1 MSSNVSF
8 TVRPPPRTFE
18 TDTPE
23 PSRPGSAS
31 PSDSDALPRARPKKR
46 QWESY
51 TANDSSDED
60 EHDTKEMITGFDAMG
75 VQRSDGKSSKPAGP
89 LIIPAQ
95 KNRDWRAESMARK
108 RHQMYVPEGAKVGTG
123 VDGSQGGLG
132 TRGKINDG
140 PQLSGLI
147 VTKVKQED
155 GEDIKMEEVDVEV
168 KEEQDEPA
176 KEEEPMDEDQRALR
190 ALLRGE
196 QGNEVKREIAAISV
210 QDQPGGWAQPKTE
223 ADAFKEDLATRP
235 DEASL
240 DDYDRVPIELFGE
253 AMLRGMGM
261 GRPSKKAIQPYIPEA
276 RPALLG
282 IGAKPRPVD
291 EVDQGK
297 GKKFARPDKRYV
309 PILKVERNG
318 SGQSSRRT
326 SRSRSKSPQRDRE
339 SDRKDR
345 DRRDRDYDRRDRD
358 RDRDYDRDKRRDRD
372 YDRDKRRDYDSDRD
386 RDREKR
392 RDRDDDKE
400 RRRDH
405 DDRDRRRDDDRD
417 RRRDRDRDDRRDR
430 DRDRRR

>member
-1 MSSNVSF
+1 MTSNVSF

-31 PSDSDALPRARPKKR
+31 PSDLDSLPTGPSRAKGKR

-51 TANDSSDED
+51 TADSSDED
-60 EHDTKEMITGFDAMG
+60 EEDTKEMITGFDAMG

-89 LIIPAQ
+89 LVIPAQ
-95 KNRDWRAESMARK
+95 KNRDWHAESMARK
-108 RHQMYVPEGAKVGTG
+108 RQHQMYVPDGAKVAAGK
-123 VDGSQGGLG
+123 DGSQGGLG
-132 TRGKINDG
+132 TKGKINDG
-140 PQLSGLI
+140 PQISGLV
-147 VTKVKQED
+147 VTKREQVE
-155 GEDIKMEEVDVEV
+155 EDIKMEIVEVEV
-168 KEEQDEPA
+168 KEEVKD
-176 KEEEPMDEDQRALR
+176 EPMDEDQRALQ

-196 QGNEVKREIAAISV
+196 QGEERKREIAAISV

-223 ADAFKEDLATRP
+223 TDAFKEDLATRP
-235 DEASL
+235 DEATL
-240 DDYDRVPIELFGE
+240 ADYDRIPIELFGE

-261 GRPSKKAIQPYIPEA
+261 GSTKAKKSIQPYIPES

-291 EVDQGK
+291 ELDQGK
-297 GKKFARPDKRYV
+297 GKKFARPDKRYI

-326 SRSRSKSPQRDRE
+326 SRSRSGSPNRGSSRRDRD

-345 DRRDRDYDRRDRD
+345 DRDRDR

-372 YDRDKRRDYDSDRD
+372 YDRDKKRDYDSDRD
-386 RDREKR
+386 RDR
-392 RDRDDDKE
+392 
-400 RRRDH
+400 RRDH
-405 DDRDRRRDDDRD
+405 DDDRDSKRREYDSDRD

-430 DRDRRR
+430 DRRR